1 VTPSSSRAKSKH
13 VSDLPAAH
21 VAHVQHSPASRVLP
35 PGAVLP
41 PLVTGDT
48 GKGVQTPPADRKPGR
63 THARRRQRHYGRFA
77 VLNGFVD
84 GSMGTLPRAA
94 ALVWVC
100 LWRDTKPDGLAR
112 TAVTDLARRV
122 GGDRRTVLRA
132 LRLLTDRGLLEVVR
146 RGGLGRGV
154 SAYRVKVG

>member
-1 VTPSSSRAKSKH
+1 MPSNA
-13 VSDLPAAH
+13 LPA
-21 VAHVQHSPASRVLP
+21 
-35 PGAVLP
+35 GTVLP
-41 PLVTGDT
+41 PLETGDT
-48 GKGVQTPPADRKPGR
+48 GKGVPTRPARPRGGK
-63 THARRRQRHYGRFA
+63 THARRRQRHYARFA

-84 GSMGTLPRAA
+84 GVMGTLPRAA

>member
-1 VTPSSSRAKSKH
+1 VTPSK
-13 VSDLPAAH
+13 
-21 VAHVQHSPASRVLP
+21 VLP
-35 PGAVLP
+35 PGIVLP
-41 PLVTGDT
+41 PLVTGCT
-48 GKGVQTPPADRKPGR
+48 GKGTLIRPAGGKGGR
-63 THARRRQRHYGRFA
+63 THARRSRRQSGRFA

-84 GSMGTLPRAA
+84 GVMGTLPRAA
-94 ALVWVC
+94 ALTWVC

-122 GGDRRTVLRA
+122 GSDRRSVLRA
-132 LRLLTDRGLLEVVR
+132 LRLLDDRGLLEVVR

>member
-1 VTPSSSRAKSKH
+1 MTN
-13 VSDLPAAH
+13 
-21 VAHVQHSPASRVLP
+21 VLP

-41 PLVTGDT
+41 PLVTPDA
-48 GKGVQTPPADRKPGR
+48 GKGVPTRPAGRKGGS
-63 THARRRQRHYGRFA
+63 THTRRSRRHSGRFA

-84 GSMGTLPRAA
+84 GIMGTLPRAA

-132 LRLLTDRGLLEVVR
+132 LRLLADRGLLDVVR

-154 SAYRVKVG
+154 SAYRAKVG

>member
-1 VTPSSSRAKSKH
+1 MTRPNA
-13 VSDLPAAH
+13 
-21 VAHVQHSPASRVLP
+21 LP
-35 PGAVLP
+35 PGTVLP

-48 GKGVQTPPADRKPGR
+48 GKGAPTRPAGRKGGTR
-63 THARRRQRHYGRFA
+63 HARRAQWQPGRFA

-84 GSMGTLPRAA
+84 AHMGTLPRAA

-132 LRLLTDRGLLEVVR
+132 LRLLTDRGLLDVVR
-146 RGGLGRGV
+146 RGGLRRGV
-154 SAYRVKVG
+154 SVYRVKVG

>member
-1 VTPSSSRAKSKH
+1 VTTSK
-13 VSDLPAAH
+13 
-21 VAHVQHSPASRVLP
+21 VLP

-41 PLVTGDT
+41 PLVMGDAAE
-48 GKGVQTPPADRKPGR
+48 GASARPAGQKGGR
-63 THARRRQRHYGRFA
+63 THARRSRRHSGRFA
-77 VLNGFVD
+77 VFNGFVD
-84 GSMGTLPRAA
+84 GVMGTLPRAA

-122 GGDRRTVLRA
+122 GGDRSTVIRA
-132 LRLLTDRGLLEVVR
+132 VRLLVDRGRLDVVR

-154 SAYRVKVG
+154 SVYRVK

>member
-1 VTPSSSRAKSKH
+1 MTP
-13 VSDLPAAH
+13 
-21 VAHVQHSPASRVLP
+21 SRVLP
-35 PGAVLP
+35 PGAVLT
-41 PLVTGDT
+41 PLVTAAAGR
-48 GKGVQTPPADRKPGR
+48 GASPHPASRKPGR
-63 THARRRQRHYGRFA
+63 THARRSRRHSGRFA

-84 GSMGTLPRAA
+84 GVMGTLPRAA
-94 ALVWVC
+94 LATWVC

-112 TAVTDLARRV
+112 TAVTDLARRI

>member
-1 VTPSSSRAKSKH
+1 MTPSK
-13 VSDLPAAH
+13 
-21 VAHVQHSPASRVLP
+21 VLP

-41 PLVTGDT
+41 PLVTGET
-48 GKGVQTPPADRKPGR
+48 GKGVSTRPAGGKGGR
-63 THARRRQRHYGRFA
+63 THARRPRKHSGRFA

-84 GSMGTLPRAA
+84 GIMGTLPRAA

-112 TAVTDLARRV
+112 TAVTDLARRI
-122 GGDRRTVLRA
+122 GSDRRSVLRA
-132 LRLLTDRGLLEVVR
+132 LRLLDDRGLLEVVR

>member
-1 VTPSSSRAKSKH
+1 MTPSK
-13 VSDLPAAH
+13 
-21 VAHVQHSPASRVLP
+21 VLP

-41 PLVTGDT
+41 PLVRPDADNGATTHPAGH
-48 GKGVQTPPADRKPGR
+48 KGGR
-63 THARRRQRHYGRFA
+63 THARRSRKHSGRFA

-84 GSMGTLPRAA
+84 GVMGTLPRAA
-94 ALVWVC
+94 ALTWVC
-100 LWRDTKPDGLAR
+100 LYRDTKPDGLAR

-132 LRLLTDRGLLEVVR
+132 LRLLVEGGLLEVVR

>member
-1 VTPSSSRAKSKH
+1 MTPSSTRAKSTRA
-13 VSDLPAAH
+13 SA
-21 VAHVQHSPASRVLP
+21 SPTSRVLP

-41 PLVTGDT
+41 PLVTGE
-48 GKGVQTPPADRKPGR
+48 PIRPAGRNPGR
-63 THARRRQRHYGRFA
+63 THARRSRRHSGRFA

-84 GSMGTLPRAA
+84 GVMGTLPRAA
-94 ALVWVC
+94 LATWVC

-112 TAVTDLARRV
+112 TAVADLARRI

-132 LRLLTDRGLLEVVR
+132 LRLLTDRRLLEVVR
-146 RGGLGRGV
+146 RGGLGRAV

>member
-1 VTPSSSRAKSKH
+1 LTPSSTRGKSTRAS
-13 VSDLPAAH
+13 A
-21 VAHVQHSPASRVLP
+21 SPTSRVLP

-41 PLVTGDT
+41 PLVTADAA
-48 GKGVQTPPADRKPGR
+48 KGAPTRPAGRKPGR
-63 THARRRQRHYGRFA
+63 THARRRQRHYGRFG

-84 GSMGTLPRAA
+84 GVMGSLPRAA
-94 ALVWVC
+94 LATWVC

-112 TAVTDLARRV
+112 TAVADLARRV

-132 LRLLTDRGLLEVVR
+132 LRLLTDRGLLEIVR

>member
-1 VTPSSSRAKSKH
+1 MTP
-13 VSDLPAAH
+13 
-21 VAHVQHSPASRVLP
+21 SRVLP

-41 PLVTGDT
+41 PLVTGDA
-48 GKGVQTPPADRKPGR
+48 GKGALTRPAGRKGGR
-63 THARRRQRHYGRFA
+63 THARRSRRHSGRFA

-84 GSMGTLPRAA
+84 GIMGTLPRAA

-112 TAVTDLARRV
+112 PAFTDLARRI
-122 GGDRRTVLRA
+122 GGDRRSVLRA
-132 LRLLTDRGLLEVVR
+132 LRLLDDRGLLEVAR

>member
-1 VTPSSSRAKSKH
+1 MTPSSSRAKSKF
-13 VSDLPAAH
+13 VSDLP
-21 VAHVQHSPASRVLP
+21 SSRVLP

-41 PLVTGDT
+41 PLVTPDA
-48 GKGVQTPPADRKPGR
+48 GKGAPTRPAGRKGGR
-63 THARRRQRHYGRFA
+63 THTRRSRRHSGRFA

-84 GSMGTLPRAA
+84 GIMGTLPRAA

-132 LRLLTDRGLLEVVR
+132 LRLLADRGLLDVVR

-154 SAYRVKVG
+154 SAYRAKVG

>member
-1 VTPSSSRAKSKH
+1 VTPSSSRANREQIHDMPS
-13 VSDLPAAH
+13 
-21 VAHVQHSPASRVLP
+21 SRVLP

-41 PLVTGDT
+41 PLVTPDA
-48 GKGVQTPPADRKPGR
+48 GKGAPTRPAGRKGGR
-63 THARRRQRHYGRFA
+63 THARRPRRHSGRFA

-84 GSMGTLPRAA
+84 GIMGTLPRAA

-132 LRLLTDRGLLEVVR
+132 LRLLADRGLLDVVR

-154 SAYRVKVG
+154 SAYRAKVG